1 MGIGQVLEGVR
12 RNGSTFLV
20 QVKLAPLVI
29 IGAGLHVLAIVR
41 AMRSIHSS
49 ITLEARVAAIS
60 SELQTVR
67 DQVVRHIDV
76 RIAALRQEPV
86 VMEDQ
91 SNAN

>member
-29 IGAGLHVLAIVR
+29 IGAGLHVLAIAR

-60 SELQTVR
+60 SVR